1 MNGTK
6 SCSRT
11 LLRLLL
17 LAVIAPVVAAAAP
30 DSNLQSCASER
41 DDRRR
46 LACYD
51 AEMARLAGEDTA
63 ASTEASAATSA
74 PASPPPAEEADAAE
88 DFGMTPA
95 LKRSM
100 NANGEEEAKEPD
112 SLAAVV
118 TRIDEKPYG
127 ERIVHLDNGQV
138 WEENSRNRNL
148 PLDVGDSV
156 TIKSAVFGSYKL
168 IGPGGKRFTRVRRI
182 G

>member
-1 MNGTK
+1 M
-6 SCSRT
+6 
-11 LLRLLL
+11 LA
-17 LAVIAPVVAAAAP
+17 LAVVPTVVGAAP
-30 DSNLQSCASER
+30 QESNLQACAAER

-51 AEMARLAGEDTA
+51 AEAARLAGERNV
-63 ASTEASAATSA
+63 ASTDASAATAA
-74 PASPPPAEEADAAE
+74 PANPPPAKDAAE

-100 NANGEEEAKEPD
+100 NANGEEEATEPD

-156 TIKSAVFGSYKL
+156 TIKSAAFGSYKL